1 MRWERTASG
10 GFIDWSAVGLNT
22 LAFTAF
28 AVHHSAFARTGV
40 KAALA
45 RVLPERLIRSV
56 YVWVASGLFIA
67 VMVWWRP
74 VGGALYRVEGI
85 WAIGMAAMQGS
96 GVLLTAVAVRVID
109 AWDLAGIRQAPVR
122 QDLQVRG
129 PYRLVRHP
137 LYLGWLFAFWCIPT
151 MTYTHLLFAVVTTVY
166 ILVAIQLEER
176 DLISALGEDYR
187 AYRARVPMILPLGRK
202 VGPPKTP
209 KYT

>member
-1 MRWERTASG
+1 VRWERTASG

-137 LYLGWLFAFWCIPT
+137 LYLGWVLVVFGTAHMTGDRALFAILSSLYLVIAIPW
-151 MTYTHLLFAVVTTVY
+151 
-166 ILVAIQLEER
+166 EER
-176 DLISALGEDYR
+176 SLR
-187 AYRARVPMILPLGRK
+187 AAFGDAYARYAERVRWRMVPGL
-202 VGPPKTP
+202 
-209 KYT
+209 Y

>member
-1 MRWERTASG
+1 
-10 GFIDWSAVGLNT
+10 
-22 LAFTAF
+22 
-28 AVHHSAFARTGV
+28 
-40 KAALA
+40 
-45 RVLPERLIRSV
+45 V

-137 LYLGWLFAFWCIPT
+137 LYLGWVLVVFGTAHMTGDRALFAILSSLYLVIAIPW
-151 MTYTHLLFAVVTTVY
+151 
-166 ILVAIQLEER
+166 EER
-176 DLISALGEDYR
+176 SLR
-187 AYRARVPMILPLGRK
+187 AAFGDAYARYAERVRWRMVPGL
-202 VGPPKTP
+202 
-209 KYT
+209 Y